1 MSDRSLFPGLII
13 SLRLLADIAREAAK
27 SAHTRLPA
35 AHSHRSSAASL
46 ADLRHRFRAWSRL
59 VAEKRTGP
67 SFTSNFAALSMS
79 PVSGA
84 KMSPSSQVSKARDAA
99 KSEAREL
106 SSVGVL
112 SADRAPARPP
122 RRPSCS
128 KVGPRIGT
136 SVKAL
141 DGRSSPLRRRGGPS
155 ALLPLTND
163 T

>member
-1 MSDRSLFPGLII
+1 MGDRSLFPGLII
-13 SLRLLADIAREAAK
+13 SLRRLADIAREAAK

-84 KMSPSSQVSKARDAA
+84 KMSPSSQVSNWPVMPQRA
-99 KSEAREL
+99 KRESYPAWAFCLLIEHRPVRPVGLRAVKLAREL
-106 SSVGVL
+106 V
-112 SADRAPARPP
+112 PA
-122 RRPSCS
+122 
-128 KVGPRIGT
+128 
-136 SVKAL
+136 
-141 DGRSSPLRRRGGPS
+141 
-155 ALLPLTND
+155 
-163 T
+163 

>member
-1 MSDRSLFPGLII
+1 
-13 SLRLLADIAREAAK
+13 
-27 SAHTRLPA
+27 
-35 AHSHRSSAASL
+35 
-46 ADLRHRFRAWSRL
+46 
-59 VAEKRTGP
+59 
-67 SFTSNFAALSMS
+67 MS

-141 DGRSSPLRRRGGPS
+141 DGRSSPFHLTEAKNTMWCGAVWMAGPQGVVVRRAILVLHDDLAIDQPS
-155 ALLPLTND
+155 HA
-163 T
+163 